1 MADGVVRRDA
11 LKKVRFGNSDMHVT
25 QCCIGSMTWGSFNGK
40 EEEAF
45 AQLEMKRGRR
55 SSVGP
60 ESIGDEVQL
69 GELGLVVAG

>member
-1 MADGVVRRDA
+1 MRRMVRARKKASA
-11 LKKVRFGNSDMHVT
+11 LEEDMFRTFWKFV
-25 QCCIGSMTWGSFNGK
+25 CP
-40 EEEAF
+40 A
-45 AQLEMKRGRR
+45 LVLLKRGRR